1 MNIANIPKL
10 QSGTKLQVGK
20 HQVTIIKYISEGGF
34 AQIYEV
40 SIDYPEN
47 ESKTAC
53 LKRVIVPDKNGLDQ
67 LRKEV
72 EVMKCLRSA
81 RSIVS
86 YYDSHAERLDNV
98 NYQVLVLMELCPG
111 GSLLDF
117 MNARIKVKLNEGEI
131 LKIMLDVCQGV
142 YEMHRAQL
150 IHRDIKIENVLINKQ
165 GSFKLCDFG
174 STSVPVSPP
183 QDQQQF
189 KLISHDILYH
199 TTPQYRSPEM
209 IDLYRAKPIDEK
221 ADIWALGCFLFK
233 LCYYTTPFEAN
244 GDIAILH
251 ASFQFP
257 PLPQFSGDLKN
268 LVIIMLQENSLY
280 RPNIVQVLML
290 ICKLSNI
297 KYEALGLKD
306 FYNLGPYNFETLQE
320 YQLQKQNQSLHEK
333 QLYVQQQRMRDP
345 IETHNPLLPQIQPV
359 KEQATTGQQQNPQPS
374 KLYESVTEPSAAHE
388 DKSERRKISDG
399 NANADVMVSPNS
411 LIGFSLDESDEFSE
425 LEQLDDAEERYPSL
439 EHIGNIDKS
448 NSVSS
453 KVSKGS
459 TNSKVGEIATEQ
471 PLTTPKSNFHHTEA
485 WNAQP
490 AKVET
495 QAEKLADDIFA
506 TGETSNTDKDSFTP
520 SRAHPSDSSDVKS
533 GYISDP
539 AGQYTSSHT
548 ESHTNIVTSNTGT
561 DIRQAPRPV
570 NFTSSKSANYVK
582 PDAHKINNPW
592 VSKDSRGAAQIAT
605 SPSDNNY
612 LPTASY
618 SSAPWV
624 EQPVPPQKGA
634 ISPEDVRSPTLPA
647 RSQFAYTNTQQNI
660 VADGSNY
667 IPQREKNLIDLEVG
681 LPSSNTS
688 SSELG
693 LNKPMR
699 SSQKND
705 SNLSLIDLNIND
717 EKRDKQSEHKLQNPT
732 ALKSEKPVFK
742 KRIPSSSNHS
752 QLVLQEEV
760 IDFASDDENLD
771 NSSDMSRLKIRNS
784 LKKPKGRKS
793 SEMKRPDSLQ
803 ESKKRHSF
811 FGGS

>member
-20 HQVTIIKYISEGGF
+20 HQVSIIKYLSEGGF

-40 SIDYPEN
+40 SIDYPGK
-47 ESKTAC
+47 ESTTAC

-142 YEMHRAQL
+142 YEMHRARL

-257 PLPQFSGDLKN
+257 PLPQYSGDLKN
-268 LVIIMLQENSLY
+268 LVIIMLQENSFF

-297 KYEALGLKD
+297 KFETLGLKD
-306 FYNLGPYNFETLQE
+306 FYNLGPYNFEKLQE
-320 YQLQKQNQSLHEK
+320 YQLQKQNQALHEK
-333 QLYVQQQRMRDP
+333 QLYIQQQSLMDP
-345 IETHNPLLPQIQPV
+345 IETHNPLLPHVQPV
-359 KEQATTGQQQNPQPS
+359 NSEPAPSVQQQPPPPS
-374 KLYESVTEPSAAHE
+374 KLNENIAQPVEKQESELDTEP
-388 DKSERRKISDG
+388 K
-399 NANADVMVSPNS
+399 ANADEMVSPNS
-411 LIGFSLDESDEFSE
+411 LVGFSLDESDDDFSE

-439 EHIGNIDKS
+439 EHINDLDKANNASSKTSKSSESASKSRIDKPS
-448 NSVSS
+448 ASV
-453 KVSKGS
+453 KGD
-459 TNSKVGEIATEQ
+459 
-471 PLTTPKSNFHHTEA
+471 LHHTDA

-490 AKVET
+490 PKIET

-506 TGETSNTDKDSFTP
+506 SSEAPNVEKDVLNQAHAADMSNL
-520 SRAHPSDSSDVKS
+520 KS
-533 GYISDP
+533 GYNSDP
-539 AGQYTSSHT
+539 AGQYRPTYPDDRNNIGTST
-548 ESHTNIVTSNTGT
+548 TGT
-561 DIRQAPRPV
+561 DPRLIVRPL
-570 NFTSSKSANYVK
+570 NYTSSKSANHVK
-582 PDAHKINNPW
+582 QDVHKNNNPW
-592 VSKDSRGAAQIAT
+592 VSRDTNSGAQIAT
-605 SPSDNNY
+605 NPSERNY
-612 LPTASY
+612 HPTVSY
-618 SSAPWV
+618 SNATWA
-624 EQPVPPQKGA
+624 EQPVLPNKGA
-634 ISPEDVRSPTLPA
+634 ISPQEVRSPPLPSK
-647 RSQFAYTNTQQNI
+647 SQFGYPNTAQQN
-660 VADGSNY
+660 VPLDGSHH
-667 IPQREKNLIDLEVG
+667 PAQREKNLIDLEVG

-688 SSELG
+688 SSESG
-693 LNKPMR
+693 LSKPMR
-699 SSQKND
+699 STQNNN
-705 SNLSLIDLNIND
+705 SNVSLIDLNLND
-717 EKRDKQSEHKLQNPT
+717 EKREKYQEHKLQNAT
-732 ALKSEKPVFK
+732 TLKLEKPVFK
-742 KRIPSSSNHS
+742 KRLPSSSNHS

-771 NSSDMSRLKIRNS
+771 NGSDMSRVKIRNS
-784 LKKPKGRKS
+784 LKHPKGRKS
-793 SEMKRPDSLQ
+793 GELRRAESLQ
-803 ESKKRHSF
+803 ESRKRHSF